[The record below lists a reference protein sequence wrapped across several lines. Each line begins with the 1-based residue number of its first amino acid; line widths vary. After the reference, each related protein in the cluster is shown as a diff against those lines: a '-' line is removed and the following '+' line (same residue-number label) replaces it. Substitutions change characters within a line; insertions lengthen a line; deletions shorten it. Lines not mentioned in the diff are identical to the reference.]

1 MALSMWWQ
9 GIMAAPRR
17 VVELSI
23 GGDDLARLEAIA
35 RSRTEPAIRVERARM
50 LLAYRADPSSTAV
63 GQRVGVMRHTVR
75 RCVGRAQRFGVMA
88 ALDDSPRPGKAP
100 RLTPEAKAW
109 LVSLACQK
117 AKDLGYPHELWTTR
131 LLARHARE
139 HAAAAGHPCMA
150 SIVQGTVCKIL
161 ARHEIK
167 PHKVR
172 YYLERRDEAFE
183 AKMADVLCV
192 YREVTVLRESR
203 DADTNVAIISYDEKP
218 GIQAIGNTGPDLPP
232 QPGSHS
238 SFARDHEYRRHG
250 TLSLL
255 AGIDLLTGKVHASIE
270 DRHRSRE
277 FVGFLKRLDAA
288 YPADTAIK
296 LILDNH
302 SAHISKE
309 TKAWIASQPEGRFSF
324 VFTPKHGS
332 WLNLVEGFF
341 SKMARSMLRHIR
353 VASKAELKARIFAYL
368 DELNRDPVIHSWT
381 YKIGEAA

>member
-1 MALSMWWQ
+1 MWWQ

-23 GGDDLARLEAIA
+23 GSDEVSLLESIA

-50 LLAYRADPSSTAV
+50 LLAYRANPSSTAV
-63 GQRVGVMRHTVR
+63 GEQIGVMRHTVR
-75 RCVGRAQRFGVMA
+75 RCVRRAQRLGAIA
-88 ALDDSPRPGKAP
+88 ALDESPRPGKAP
-100 RLTPEAKAW
+100 SITPEARAW

-131 LLARHARE
+131 LLARHARN
-139 HAAAAGHPCMA
+139 HAASAGHPCMA
-150 SIVQGTVCKIL
+150 RIVQGTVCKIL
-161 ARHEIK
+161 ARHEVK

-192 YREVTVLRESR
+192 YREVAILRDSQE
-203 DADTNVAIISYDEKP
+203 TEGQVAIISYDEKP
-218 GIQAIGNTGPDLPP
+218 GIQAIGTTAPDLPP
-232 QPGSHS
+232 QPGSHPT
-238 SFARDHEYRRHG
+238 FARDHEYKRHG

-255 AGIDLLTGKVHASIE
+255 AGIDLLTGQIHASIE

-277 FVGFLKRLDAA
+277 FVGFLKKLDAA

-296 LILDNH
+296 VILDNH

-309 TKAWIASQPEGRFSF
+309 TRAWVDSQPEGRFSF

-353 VASKAELKARIFAYL
+353 VASKAELKARILAYL
-368 DELNRDPVIHSWT
+368 DDINRDPGIHNWT
-381 YKIGEAA
+381 YKMAEAGG

>member
-1 MALSMWWQ
+1 MWWQ

-23 GGDDLARLEAIA
+23 GSDEVSLLESIA

-50 LLAYRADPSSTAV
+50 LLAYRANLSSTAV
-63 GQRVGVMRHTVR
+63 GEQIGVMRHTVR
-75 RCVGRAQRFGVMA
+75 RCVRRAQRLGAMA
-88 ALDDSPRPGKAP
+88 ALDESPRPGKAP
-100 RLTPEAKAW
+100 SITPEARAW

-131 LLARHARE
+131 LLARHARN
-139 HAAAAGHPCMA
+139 HAASAGHPCMA
-150 SIVQGTVCKIL
+150 RIVQGTVCKIL
-161 ARHEIK
+161 ARHEVK

-192 YREVTVLRESR
+192 YREVAILRDSQE
-203 DADTNVAIISYDEKP
+203 TEGQVAIISYDEKP
-218 GIQAIGNTGPDLPP
+218 GIQAIGTTAPDLPP
-232 QPGSHS
+232 QPGSHPT
-238 SFARDHEYRRHG
+238 FARDHEYKRHG

-255 AGIDLLTGKVHASIE
+255 AGIDLLTGQIHASIE

-277 FVGFLKRLDAA
+277 FVGFLKKLDAA

-296 LILDNH
+296 VILDNH

-309 TKAWIASQPEGRFSF
+309 TRAWVDSQPEGRFSF

-353 VASKAELKARIFAYL
+353 VASKAELKARILAYL
-368 DELNRDPVIHSWT
+368 DDINRDPVIHNWT
-381 YKIGEAA
+381 YKMAEAGR

>member
-1 MALSMWWQ
+1 MWWQ

-17 VVELSI
+17 VVEFSI
-23 GGDDLARLEAIA
+23 GSDDLSLLESIA

-50 LLAYRADPSSTAV
+50 LLAYRANPSSTAV
-63 GQRVGVMRHTVR
+63 GEQIGVMRHTVR
-75 RCVGRAQRFGVMA
+75 RCVRRAQRLGAMA
-88 ALDDSPRPGKAP
+88 ALDESPRPGKAP
-100 RLTPEAKAW
+100 SITPEARAW

-131 LLARHARE
+131 LLARHARN

-150 SIVQGTVCKIL
+150 RIVQGTVCKIL
-161 ARHEIK
+161 ARHEVK

-192 YREVTVLRESR
+192 YREVAVLRDSQETESP
-203 DADTNVAIISYDEKP
+203 VAIISYDEKP
-218 GIQAIGNTGPDLPP
+218 GIQAIGTTAPDLPP
-232 QPGSHS
+232 QPGSHP
-238 SFARDHEYRRHG
+238 SFARDHEYKRHG

-255 AGIDLLTGKVHASIE
+255 AGIDLLTGQIHASIE

-277 FVGFLKRLDAA
+277 FIGFLKKLDAA

-296 LILDNH
+296 VILDNH

-309 TKAWIASQPEGRFSF
+309 TRAWVDSQPEGRFSF

-353 VASKAELKARIFAYL
+353 VASKAELKARILAYL
-368 DELNRDPVIHSWT
+368 DDINRDPVIHHWT
-381 YKIGEAA
+381 YKMAEAGG